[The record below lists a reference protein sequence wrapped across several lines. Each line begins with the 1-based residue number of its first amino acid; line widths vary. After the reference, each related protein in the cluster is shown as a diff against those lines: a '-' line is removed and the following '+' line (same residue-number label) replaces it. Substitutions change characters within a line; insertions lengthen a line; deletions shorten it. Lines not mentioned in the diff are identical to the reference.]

1 MSNCQMIN
9 EKDGVRSMK
18 PRDEKLWNTMNKR
31 WSRVK
36 KKVKINPCPL
46 CGSRKIYLVS
56 TTLSLFRKLNLE
68 CFEDEC
74 HWCGPRGLTMRSAVR
89 KWNRDNGGKH
99 DQN

>member
-1 MSNCQMIN
+1 
-9 EKDGVRSMK
+9 MK
-18 PRDEKLWNTMNKR
+18 PRDEKRWNTMNKR

-56 TTLSLFRKLNLE
+56 TTLSLLRKLNLE

-89 KWNRDNGGKH
+89 KWNRNNGGKH